1 MGHDSHDL
9 TSGPTLHLGLSRLC
23 CSAGIPLVACM
34 PILLVI
40 AGLLHA
46 DTAAVQ
52 VSASRQVSVSEMR
65 AVKRIKLSVYGV
77 TVCAEDS
84 VSVPLGRV
92 TAALATRGIP
102 VEFPDFLPLVLL
114 RGQQESALGH
124 MRTGLEIGS
133 GLTSAGLAV
142 AKVGGYWAALPA
154 VVGLLLNRTRS
165 RQEEILQVLTPLAA
179 KLLRPGEVLVP
190 ARGACHA
197 GFVLSS
203 GDVSVA
209 EVEIRVPVPDAP
221 IVVNRQDSFDSWP
234 RPVAVE
240 YKP

>member
-1 MGHDSHDL
+1 M
-9 TSGPTLHLGLSRLC
+9 
-23 CSAGIPLVACM
+23 
-34 PILLVI
+34 ILLVI
-40 AGLLHA
+40 AGILHA

-65 AVKRIKLSVYGV
+65 AVKRLKLSVYGV

-92 TAALATRGIP
+92 VAALATRGIP
-102 VEFPDFLPLVLL
+102 VEFPDFLPLVML

-154 VVGLLLNRTRS
+154 VVGLLLNRTRL
-165 RQEEILQVLTPLAA
+165 RQHEILQVLSPLAA

-203 GDVSVA
+203 GDVPVA
-209 EVEIRVPVPDAP
+209 EVEIRVPAPDAA
-221 IVVNRQDSFDSWP
+221 IVVNTQNSFASWA

-240 YKP
+240 FAPAVGR